1 MNRRRLLA
9 AVMAT
14 PVVVLAP
21 TQAWAWFSV
30 GPTSVNGSAKADL
43 LGKPSITVSRELQI
57 LPLLPKIAD
66 TITVTAAPTS
76 GPTPAGYVVYRTT
89 GNSNTQV
96 CTITTVPGH
105 CTVAGDLLGDTYAV
119 YSYLGSHWVSATA
132 AAASTGLLPLGSGAG
147 STSISTGSTTGSST
161 GSTTGSSSG
170 GSTAGGTSV
179 PATPDGFAA
188 STDKSSVVAGTK
200 LTVNLTATSNSS
212 PDTTFNGTVPIS
224 NISAAGSPGGASPS
238 GATATASASSVTF
251 VNGVASFDIT
261 LIDAATGDLTLGVNG
276 VTLSIG
282 GFTVTPAALSS
293 LTLSGPATATVGT
306 TSSAFTLKA
315 ADAFGNA
322 VTGVQ
327 TIAWA
332 GAASDGSTN
341 PTYPA
346 TSVTFDSTGTATGL
360 TASFVKAETVHLRA
374 TAAGITSNAVD
385 VTVS

>member
-1 MNRRRLLA
+1 
-9 AVMAT
+9 
-14 PVVVLAP
+14 
-21 TQAWAWFSV
+21 
-30 GPTSVNGSAKADL
+30 
-43 LGKPSITVSRELQI
+43 
-57 LPLLPKIAD
+57 
-66 TITVTAAPTS
+66 
-76 GPTPAGYVVYRTT
+76 
-89 GNSNTQV
+89 
-96 CTITTVPGH
+96 
-105 CTVAGDLLGDTYAV
+105 
-119 YSYLGSHWVSATA
+119 
-132 AAASTGLLPLGSGAG
+132 
-147 STSISTGSTTGSST
+147 
-161 GSTTGSSSG
+161 
-170 GSTAGGTSV
+170 
-179 PATPDGFAA
+179 
-188 STDKSSVVAGTK
+188 
-200 LTVNLTATSNSS
+200 
-212 PDTTFNGTVPIS
+212 
-224 NISAAGSPGGASPS
+224 
-238 GATATASASSVTF
+238 
-251 VNGVASFDIT
+251 VASFDIT